1 MEKETKS
8 QIIRFIFAAIWAVFW
23 GVAGAILWEVN
34 LNTIGLLKWIV
45 GGSIFVIG
53 FIGYIKIIGD

>member
-1 MEKETKS
+1 MEKEIKS
-8 QIIRFIFAAIWAVFW
+8 QIIRWVLAVLWLLFF
-23 GVAGAILWEVN
+23 GLAGAILWEVN
-34 LNTIGLLKWIV
+34 LNIGFLKWIV